1 MEVKKHEISF
11 DFILDYLLP
20 IETTV
25 KPFFGMFAIYY
36 REKLLLILRERNN
49 QPGMNGIWIATND
62 NGAESL
68 KKEWPV
74 LCSIQGLRSKKAGTG
89 WVMIPAKA
97 DDFEKC
103 AIGICEL
110 IVHRD
115 PRIGRIPPPRKRA
128 RK

>member
-1 MEVKKHEISF
+1 MPF

-36 REKLLLILRERNN
+36 REKLLLILREREN

-68 KKEWPV
+68 KKDWPV
-74 LCSIQGLRSKKAGTG
+74 LRSIQGLRSGKAGTG

-115 PRIGRIPPPRKRA
+115 PRIGRIPPVRKRPRK
-128 RK
+128 